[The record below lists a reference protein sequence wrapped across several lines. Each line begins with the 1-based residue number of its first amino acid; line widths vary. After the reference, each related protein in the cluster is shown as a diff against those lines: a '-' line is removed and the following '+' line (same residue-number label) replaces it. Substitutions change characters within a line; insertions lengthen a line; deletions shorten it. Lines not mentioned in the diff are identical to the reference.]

1 MNSMPQWYSRVKGVS
16 STEAAVL
23 NHGALWPRGGIMCQS
38 TAFLKKGDKEELILE
53 DVAYIKPEI
62 DKLVLIGLLGD
73 RKELKARLVEI
84 DLMAHKVVLEEIG

>member
-1 MNSMPQWYSRVKGVS
+1 
-16 STEAAVL
+16 
-23 NHGALWPRGGIMCQS
+23 MCQS